1 MKVELRNL
9 NFLCPGLD
17 CNNVCPACPKVR
29 IILIIITC
37 IVTKIL
43 LCTTQ
48 RTNIHVRVYTTSL
61 PAHLRLID
69 YYSQESGTVVYAMD
83 ALFGL
88 PRKKAAGT
96 SCREALHGQLF
107 FENQEAVDEYVYLHT
122 SDRTKSQVK
131 ILSHEL
137 KTLNLL

>member
-1 MKVELRNL
+1 MFAQLVLRY
-9 NFLCPGLD
+9 
-17 CNNVCPACPKVR
+17 

-48 RTNIHVRVYTTSL
+48 RTNIHVHVYSTSL
-61 PAHLRLID
+61 PAHLC

-96 SCREALHGQLF
+96 SCREALHGQQF
-107 FENQEAVDEYVYLHT
+107 FENQEAVDEYAYLHT

-137 KTLNLL
+137 MH

>member
-1 MKVELRNL
+1 
-9 NFLCPGLD
+9 
-17 CNNVCPACPKVR
+17 
-29 IILIIITC
+29 
-37 IVTKIL
+37 
-43 LCTTQ
+43 
-48 RTNIHVRVYTTSL
+48 
-61 PAHLRLID
+61 
-69 YYSQESGTVVYAMD
+69 MD

-96 SCREALHGQLF
+96 SFREVLHGQLF
-107 FENQEAVDEYVYLHT
+107 FANQEAVNEYVYLHT